1 MQAKFTNINK
11 ILSQI
16 DSSYSVNVGIMGSKA
31 SENHKGK
38 KKKKTKIT
46 NGELGAIHEF
56 GSISR
61 GIPARSFLRYPIQ
74 FHFPMWLK
82 KNSKNFVKFLL
93 QGRYLQWFEIMGGA
107 AENIVQN
114 AFDTSG
120 FGMWKPL
127 KPSTLK
133 SRKKSKIEGESAL
146 PLIDTGELRRS
157 ITSEVVR
164 D

>member
-16 DSSYSVNVGIMGSKA
+16 DSSYSVNVGIIGSKA
-31 SENHKGK
+31 SKEHNQD
-38 KKKKTKIT
+38 KIT
-46 NGELGAIHEF
+46 NAEIGAIHEF

-61 GIPARSFLRYPIQ
+61 GIPVRSFLRIPIQ
-74 FHFPMWLK
+74 LHFPAWLK
-82 KNSKNFVKFLL
+82 KNSNLFVKFLL
-93 QGRYLQWFEIMGGA
+93 QGRYLQWLETMGLA
-107 AENIVQN
+107 AEEIVQK

-127 KPSTLK
+127 KTSTLK
-133 SRKKSKIEGESAL
+133 SRKKSKVEGESAL